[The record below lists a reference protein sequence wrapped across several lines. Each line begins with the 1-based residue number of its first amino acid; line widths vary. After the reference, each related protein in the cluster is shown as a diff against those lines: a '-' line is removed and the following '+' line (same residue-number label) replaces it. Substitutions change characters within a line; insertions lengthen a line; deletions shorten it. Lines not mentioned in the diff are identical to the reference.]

1 MFMSWGH
8 SSSSAFRICIKI
20 VTTAGLVRGVGGGG
34 AQGSTPDRR
43 RDDTLKVHKREKFF
57 GSDFQL
63 FTIL

>member
-34 AQGSTPDRR
+34 ESGDGGEGGRR
-43 RDDTLKVHKREKFF
+43 AARPTGGATTL
-57 GSDFQL
+57 
-63 FTIL
+63 